1 MRNAILEAE
10 DKGKVIRKYFPR
22 DNIAVSQ
29 IPYVKDLGEL
39 FKDFE
44 KLRSNSYWRVITNLT
59 EKIKDTPEKRT
70 FNGSL
75 FDGKALVRLAET
87 LTDTMNSN
95 SWPNFANTY
104 LLLEGDLCR
113 RRKDEILQQVSAM
126 GASEL
131 ETKMIN
137 IFVHFSERCRLDSER
152 GSLKVELPRILQ
164 EKRKREEDRKRNSKV
179 DEWPW
184 LT

>member
-95 SWPNFANTY
+95 SWPNFANPY

-113 RRKDEILQQVSAM
+113 RRKDEILQQT
-126 GASEL
+126 G
-131 ETKMIN
+131 N
-137 IFVHFSERCRLDSER
+137 
-152 GSLKVELPRILQ
+152 
-164 EKRKREEDRKRNSKV
+164 
-179 DEWPW
+179 
-184 LT
+184 